1 MEKNILTI
9 SINKKELAEII
20 AYAMKAYQEMN
31 RNRQKEEERE
41 KIENIKVPEEE
52 AGFYSFNQLYKE
64 IFPWS
69 KTKLERMIRAG
80 EFPKPVKG
88 PGQARLWPKK
98 VIREYIEKIKGGEHE
113 TKGSA

>member
-20 AYAMKAYQEMN
+20 AYALKAYQEMN

-69 KTKLERMIRAG
+69 KAKIERMIYAG
-80 EFPKPVKG
+80 EFPAPIKG
-88 PGQARLWPKK
+88 VGKRLLWPKE
-98 VIREYIEKIKGGEHE
+98 VIHNYINEIKERGILND
-113 TKGSA
+113 